1 MFKKLIKVLLCCNI
15 LLSGLLVGKIEVK
28 ANDVQPYA
36 LARIVYLN
44 NKYVLAPVY
53 HANYGTNY
61 YLLKVD
67 GQYTYNSATTGN
79 TVSGV
84 SVTIARP
91 NAVTYQDENTSTVGV
106 FEVTSFS
113 VRSYSAGSNYSLRI
127 NYKVYFKE
135 LNGTTLGSYNGYVD
149 VNDSSYES

>member
-1 MFKKLIKVLLCCNI
+1 MRILFVQCNLLY
-15 LLSGLLVGKIEVK
+15 
-28 ANDVQPYA
+28 D
-36 LARIVYLN
+36 LN
-44 NKYVLAPVY
+44 NKYVYAPVY

-91 NAVTYQDENTSTVGV
+91 NAVTYTTNNASYVDQNPSGYIGV
-106 FEVTSFS
+106 FEITSFS
-113 VRSYSAGSNYSLRI
+113 VRSYSAGTGYSLRI